1 MKNYLLLIPLVALLS
16 SCSTLTSYY
25 QICKVSSDL
34 PTSANGAY
42 EYKNSACDISYDFWT
57 DGGSVSFIVTNNT
70 NEILYVDLSKS
81 FLIKNGIAYDYFL
94 NRTTSSTASI
104 ASSQSSGAA
113 GTALGYWNYFGKKI
127 PGSITASSASSVG
140 SQKSSSVAF
149 EEKPVVAIPPHAAK
163 VFSEYTIMSNH
174 FKDCDLYESPSKKE
188 QASMSFNLSNTP
200 VTFTNYICYRV
211 GDSNT
216 DNFIENSFYVS
227 QVSNQHHDATFHK
240 VDVGC
245 PSDEYKTK
253 ESVFIRTSPKEF
265 FIKYTP
271 RTQMKSQTGVK
282 KHHPAKDSIYGN

>member
-1 MKNYLLLIPLVALLS
+1 MKKYLLLIPLVALLS

-113 GTALGYWNYFGKKI
+113 GTALGYWNYIGKKI

-245 PSDEYKTK
+245 PSDVYKTK

-271 RTQMKSQTGVK
+271 RTQKKSQTGVK
-282 KHHPAKDSIYGN
+282 KHHPA

>member
-1 MKNYLLLIPLVALLS
+1 MKKYLLLIPLVALLS
-16 SCSTLTSYY
+16 SCSTLTPYY

-113 GTALGYWNYFGKKI
+113 GTALGYWNYFGKKV
-127 PGSITASSASSVG
+127 PGSITATSASSVG

-163 VFSEYTIMSNH
+163 VFSEYSIMSNH

-188 QASMSFNLSNTP
+188 QASMSFNLSTTP

-253 ESVFIRTSPKEF
+253 KSVFIRTSPKEF

-271 RTQMKSQTGVK
+271 RTQKKSQTGVK
-282 KHHPAKDSIYGN
+282 KHGSTEDSIYGD

>member
-1 MKNYLLLIPLVALLS
+1 MKKYLFLILLVALLS
-16 SCSTLTSYY
+16 SCSITSYY
-25 QICKVSSDL
+25 QICKVSSNL
-34 PTSANGAY
+34 PTSANGSY

-70 NEILYVDLSKS
+70 NEILYIDLSKS

-94 NRTTSSTASI
+94 NRTKSSTASI
-104 ASSQSSGAA
+104 ASSQSSGAT

-127 PGSITASSASSVG
+127 PGSITASSASSIG

-149 EEKPVVAIPPHAAK
+149 EEKPVIAIPPHAAK
-163 VFSEYTIMSNH
+163 VFSEYAIMNNH

-211 GDSNT
+211 GNSGT

-227 QVSNQHHDATFHK
+227 EVSNQHPDATFK
-240 VDVGC
+240 KIDIGC

-253 ESVFIRTSPKEF
+253 ESVFIKTSPKEF

-271 RTQMKSQTGVK
+271 RIQKKLQTGVK
-282 KHHPAKDSIYGN
+282 KHHYTEESIYGN